1 VPQQTPSNKR
11 RQPRFVVEGL
21 HGKMTFAAEV
31 EILNMSLSGCAMKLD
46 HRLNIGAEYTLKLE
60 VQDKAMP
67 VKGLVVWAVLDERK
81 KGPRGEDVLVYSA
94 GMKFSDVLTQRLIE
108 LLAFIDEHKLI
119 EEKRLGGL
127 RFYIDAPGKALL
139 DVPQPYRVKVISLR
153 GMLMEAGYEL
163 AIESHC
169 PMEMSLPEGPPIRFV
184 GRVADCNRVAESGEV
199 THQIGIEFIE
209 MASPDLKRLDAFVK
223 RLVR

>member
-1 VPQQTPSNKR
+1 VAPEAPSNKR

-46 HRLNIGAEYTLKLE
+46 HRLNIGAEYALKLE
-60 VQDKAMP
+60 VQNKTMQ
-67 VKGLVVWAVLDERK
+67 VKGLVVWAALDERK

-94 GMKFSDVLTQRLIE
+94 GMKFSDVLTQRLME
-108 LLAFIDEHKLI
+108 LLAFIDENKLI

-139 DVPQPYRVKVISLR
+139 DVPRPYRVKVISLR

-163 AIESHC
+163 ALESRC
-169 PMEMSLPEGPPIRFV
+169 PMEMSMPDGPAIRFV
-184 GRVADCNRVAESGEV
+184 GRVADCNRIAESGEA
-199 THQIGIEFIE
+199 THQIGIEFVE
-209 MASPDLKRLDAFVK
+209 MTPADLKRLDAFVN
-223 RLVR
+223 RLAR